1 MAGLSITRRR
11 KAWLKGVV
19 YGATGRGKCLLQ
31 LPKLRDIFQRGML
44 FGRMNPE
51 TPYVRAVVEQEQRRR
66 QPQRQQQLPRRA
78 QGRPRHGEGRRW

>member
-19 YGATGRGKCLLQ
+19 YGATGRGKCLLV

-44 FGRMNPE
+44 FGRMNSD

-66 QPQRQQQLPRRA
+66 HPPRQQSLPRRA